1 MIFSIFSFSFY
12 STMRVIGPGT
22 VHAFFKYTDIFWQ
35 LWEFVI
41 SIYREFVISIST
53 STKRSSCDHIMLWAE
68 KLHYDAQEVY
78 LNQIERYVQRRND
91 KNNPP
96 RYICF
101 LMTVG
106 KDRKKGITYLGS
118 GMKQGCHWSVVIY
131 SAESK

>member
-1 MIFSIFSFSFY
+1 
-12 STMRVIGPGT
+12 
-22 VHAFFKYTDIFWQ
+22 
-35 LWEFVI
+35 
-41 SIYREFVISIST
+41 
-53 STKRSSCDHIMLWAE
+53 MLWAE
-68 KLHYDAQEVY
+68 KLNYDAQEVHYIY
-78 LNQIERYVQRRND
+78 LNYVSQIERYVQRRND

-106 KDRKKGITYLGS
+106 KDRKTGITYLGS